1 MTDGDALE
9 VVDSGQPEVR
19 YPVELAVDPVAAR
32 PGEVE
37 EEGDSVGSTDE
48 REFVDGEVLAE
59 VDGVVRRDEILH
71 EVMVGE
77 ASLQRAVGEDKAL
90 FGFER
95 R

>member
-9 VVDSGQPEVR
+9 VIDSCQPEVGHPVEFAV
-19 YPVELAVDPVAAR
+19 YPVATR

-59 VDGVVRRDEILH
+59 VDGVVRRDQMLH
-71 EVMVGE
+71 EVVVGE